1 MTVLVDTDALI
12 GLADAADGH
21 YHESTHIAQE
31 LTDRCATI
39 FILPTTLAEFAL
51 VASGK
56 IGMRATQQ
64 IVDLLLRSYTS
75 VDIDQALVAGAKS
88 RYDVQTSK
96 EHSLFDCFVME
107 AAKRLAADC
116 IFSYDKGYRQNGF
129 TLVQHYLESVSP
141 SVAHN

>member
-12 GLADAADGH
+12 GLADVADGH
-21 YHESTHIAQE
+21 YEQSTRLAHALLQ
-31 LTDRCATI
+31 RQATI

-64 IVDLLLRSYTS
+64 IVAVLIRSYTG
-75 VDIDQALVAGAKS
+75 VDIDQTLVAGAKA

-107 AAKRLAADC
+107 AAQRLAADC

-129 TLVQHYLESVSP
+129 TLVEDALSALSRAV
-141 SVAHN
+141 

>member
-12 GLADAADGH
+12 GLADTADRH
-21 YHESTHIAQE
+21 YQASTRLAHALIERQ
-31 LTDRCATI
+31 ATI
-39 FILPTTLAEFAL
+39 FIVPTTLAEFAL

-64 IVDLLLRSYTS
+64 IVDVLLRSYTG
-75 VDIDQALVAGAKS
+75 VDIDQPLVAGAKS

-107 AAKRLAADC
+107 AAHRLAADC

-129 TLVQHYLESVSP
+129 TLIQDLIP
-141 SVAHN
+141 AMDAAR

>member
-12 GLADAADGH
+12 GLADVADRH
-21 YHESTHIAQE
+21 YEQSTRLAHALIQ
-31 LTDRCATI
+31 RQATI

-56 IGMRATQQ
+56 IGMRATQL
-64 IVDLLLRSYTS
+64 IVDVLLRSYTG
-75 VDIDQALVAGAKS
+75 VDIDQTVVAGAKT
-88 RYDVQTSK
+88 RYAVQTSK

-107 AAKRLAADC
+107 AAQRLAADC

-129 TLVQHYLESVSP
+129 TLIQDLIP
-141 SVAHN
+141 A

>member
-1 MTVLVDTDALI
+1 MMVLVDTDALI
-12 GLADAADGH
+12 GLADVADGH
-21 YHESTHIAQE
+21 YEQSTRLAQE
-31 LTDRCATI
+31 LINRQATI

-64 IVDLLLRSYTS
+64 IVDVLLRSYTG
-75 VDIDQALVAGAKS
+75 VDIDQAMVAGAKS

-107 AAKRLAADC
+107 AAHRLAADC

-129 TLVQHYLESVSP
+129 TLVEDTLS
-141 SVAHN
+141 AL